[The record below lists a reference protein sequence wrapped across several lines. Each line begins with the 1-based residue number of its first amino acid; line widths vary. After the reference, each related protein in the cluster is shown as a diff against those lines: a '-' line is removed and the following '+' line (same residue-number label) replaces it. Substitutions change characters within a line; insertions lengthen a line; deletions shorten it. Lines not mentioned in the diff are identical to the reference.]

1 IIIIKLF
8 VCVCVCVCVVYS
20 RTANAREVNFVY
32 LESSKSGT
40 GRHGIHFSISLH
52 NFHESSKLTL
62 WTPKV
67 SGLIWK
73 PGISDNSMYFS
84 GGIHC
89 GTMHSSTKNELV
101 FNVLN

>member
-1 IIIIKLF
+1 CLF
-8 VCVCVCVCVVYS
+8 VCVCVCRVFS

-40 GRHGIHFSISLH
+40 GRHGIHFS
-52 NFHESSKLTL
+52 ESSKLTL

-67 SGLIWK
+67 SDLTWK
-73 PGISDNSMYFS
+73 PGISVNSMYFS

-89 GTMHSSTKNELV
+89 GTMYSSKKNELV
-101 FNVLN
+101 SNVLNSES